1 MRDQLKKALKLARK
15 SKNPIIFFDAETP
28 EDSFAIVDLDRYE
41 EMISPEMLDKKEAVY
56 KPGLT
61 DGDLGD
67 KINREISD
75 WKNDENSQFLAE
87 ESTSRKNWNIPPQ
100 VKGKAQNISN

>member
-1 MRDQLKKALKLARK
+1 MRNQLKKALRLARK
-15 SKNPIIFFDAETP
+15 SNNPIIFFDALTP

-41 EMISPEMLDKKEAVY
+41 EMISPEMLDKTEVVY

-61 DGDLGD
+61 DGDLAD

-87 ESTSRKNWNIPPQ
+87 ESKPRKNWNIPPQ
-100 VKGKAQNISN
+100 VKGKAESSSN